1 MLTDLQLTPVHR
13 QTDSKRKTSIKIE
26 TFELSKKE
34 HPYIPVST
42 TKILGKFTRDPPPD
56 LHDVA
61 LQERRSVLRKH
72 AETVEELRKW
82 AKTRENSTAV
92 KLLQRIVFWK
102 AVKLRM
108 PPEQKLYRSI
118 NHFFPPR
125 SQMKVLICDFG
136 ADKAERNEVR
146 LGDIERGK
154 DKMCFGENTVTRD
167 RISAKAFLGYSP
179 MDVRGNLMLSDLI
192 LTIFSIDMLHWA

>member
-1 MLTDLQLTPVHR
+1 MSSADKQQAPVHR
-13 QTDSKRKTSIKIE
+13 RTGSRRTTSDGQTKREPAAKIE
-26 TFELSKKE
+26 TFELSQKE

-61 LQERRSVLRKH
+61 LQERRAVLQKH

-82 AKTRENSTAV
+82 AKNRESSTAV
-92 KLLQRIVFWK
+92 KILLRTIFWK
-102 AVKLRM
+102 DVKVRM
-108 PPEQKLYRSI
+108 PSEQKLYHSI

-125 SQMKVLICDFG
+125 SEMKVIVCDFG
-136 ADKAERNEVR
+136 EGRAERNEVR

-154 DKMCFGENTVTRD
+154 RRAVAVFCRQYGNTLQNF
-167 RISAKAFLGYSP
+167 SKSLLGPPS
-179 MDVRGNLMLSDLI
+179 DGCKQQRNCSLS
-192 LTIFSIDMLHWA
+192 